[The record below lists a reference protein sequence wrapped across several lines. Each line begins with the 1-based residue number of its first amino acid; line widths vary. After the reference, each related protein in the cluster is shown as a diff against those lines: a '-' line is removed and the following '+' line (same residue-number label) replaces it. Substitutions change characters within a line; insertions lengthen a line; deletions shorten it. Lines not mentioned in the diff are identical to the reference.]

1 MHWATAHRRGKTFGL
16 STAFAA
22 EIGGLERKM
31 RADGPALQLLY
42 PFSGKSDRGHA
53 FWFGT
58 PVAVDVMR
66 AISTNAVVAFRAGH
80 V

>member
-31 RADGPALQLLY
+31 RADGPSLQFLY
-42 PFSGKSDRGHA
+42 PFPGKFDRGHA
-53 FWFGT
+53 IWSEASRG
-58 PVAVDVMR
+58 
-66 AISTNAVVAFRAGH
+66 SGCHAGDLDKCRRGI
-80 V
+80 